1 MIEVL
6 DVATTTL
13 NNSGRE
19 LAKLSSEIAG
29 WRLPARL
36 NRCNTPS
43 FQFVYPIVLGKSRWC
58 NALCC
63 IVYLGDT

>member
-36 NRCNTPS
+36 KRCNTPWLA
-43 FQFVYPIVLGKSRWC
+43 VCLPYCVKKSEM
-58 NALCC
+58 
-63 IVYLGDT
+63 V